1 MTTRGQYFIM
11 FCLIKDRF
19 PTLKTLR
26 DQSVWDNV
34 LGEENGKIYQ
44 SGLEICLSK
53 VSSRLSHLNGVGTA
67 AKPKKRPRVH
77 LPCVAASFCDP
88 ELFRLVL

>member
-1 MTTRGQYFIM
+1 M

-26 DQSVWDNV
+26 DQSVWDSV

-44 SGLEICLSK
+44 SGLETCLSK
-53 VSSRLSHLNGVGTA
+53 VVTVSSRLSHLNGVGTA

-88 ELFRLVL
+88 ELFGLVL